1 MEITLDKAGFLARY
15 YEWTFKKE
23 VPNWLCPYF
32 WVIVFLV
39 VLFPV
44 VLITKSIIYLIGKF
58 KSNPQIQTDEEIDRK
73 YLRRLKVEEIMG
85 WIGMTV
91 LILLILS
98 GIGIIGY
105 GVISLII
112 KHGFLSLL
120 KVLGILTVIFGFCFL
135 LVILF
140 DKLIDKIAYSKT
152 SSMIIEMIKALY
164 HKVCPHINWIDSRK
178 TNKKS
183 ENG

>member
-44 VLITKSIIYLIGKF
+44 VLFMKLIIYLIKKF
-58 KSNPQIQTDEEIDRK
+58 KSNPQTDEEWEK
-73 YLRRLKVEEIMG
+73 NYLKRLKVEDIMIS
-85 WIGMTV
+85 IGIVV
-91 LILLILS
+91 LILFCIFGLGFL
-98 GIGIIGY
+98 GY
-105 GVISLII
+105 TLISLII
-112 KHGFLSLL
+112 KHGFLVLL
-120 KVLGILTVIFGFCFL
+120 KVLGILSIVFGFCFL
-135 LVILF
+135 LVIGF

-152 SSMIIEMIKALY
+152 SSIIIGMIKSLY
-164 HKVCPHINWIDSRK
+164 HKVCPHINWVDSRK
-178 TNKKS
+178 TNDKNS